1 MSNRRSILY
10 LLALLLFAVAANLWL
25 DVTGVE
31 RGEVVRRRV
40 LSRGA
45 DAAVAFD
52 ISIPGRQFVRLEKTD
67 RWRIVSPFRAVADQ
81 TAVARL
87 ADAVAFGPLV
97 DSVDE
102 ADAVK
107 LGRSVADFGLDRP
120 RLSLRITTPVDETMV
135 SFGADVPSGEG
146 VYATVGGHAVIYI
159 VPTNILAAANL
170 SVDAWRRRTVFRVK
184 PDEVTSIDIRR
195 GESSLRL
202 ARSGDIWEVV
212 EPKRAMASAAAVKRI
227 IDTLLSCE
235 ARKFVWPV
243 GASNETVTASVALL
257 AGYGLD
263 PETRETVVFHGID
276 GRDHSISF
284 GSAADTDSVYA
295 LVHGGNA
302 VATVT
307 ADAKASVSLDAGTLI
322 DGRIFPVEKS
332 AVRRISMTDGDTAY
346 LLARGDQAMWRLDS
360 PVSAAADES
369 AVAALIDKLMVMR
382 NVDLDE
388 NGVKVSLFSNSVPVS
403 VSKSALLGSGG
414 FEQFRSKLI
423 LDIDSATVKRLV
435 VSRAGESSPMSVV
448 FDPDRKGWNVDP
460 NGRPGVIDQDRLNA
474 VLAAL
479 SPLKARSVAR
489 LKVVQSE
496 LAQFGLENPSCTIAV
511 DRLLED
517 SVRRNIMIGNEINDD
532 GDAYATVGSSDAVFV
547 LDGATVGTLTTG
559 VFAE

>member
-10 LLALLLFAVAANLWL
+10 LLALLLLTVALNLWL
-25 DVTGVE
+25 DVTGGE
-31 RGEVVRRRV
+31 RGDVVRRRV
-40 LSRGA
+40 LAHGA
-45 DAAVAFD
+45 DAAVAFE
-52 ISIPGRQFVRLEKTD
+52 ISVPGRRYVRLEKTD
-67 RWRIVSPFRAVADQ
+67 RWRIVSPFRAAADQ
-81 TAVARL
+81 SAVARL

-107 LGRSVADFGLDRP
+107 LGRTVVDFGLDRP
-120 RLSLRITTPVDETMV
+120 RLSLRISTPVDETVV

-146 VYATVGGHAVIYI
+146 VYAAVGGHPMIYI
-159 VPTNILAAANL
+159 VPTNTFAAANL
-170 SVDAWRRRTVFRVK
+170 ELDSWRRHTVFRVK

-195 GESSLRL
+195 GESSVRL
-202 ARSGDIWEVV
+202 TRSGEIWEVV
-212 EPKRAMASAAAVKRI
+212 EPKKALASAAAVKRI

-235 ARKFVWPV
+235 ARSFVWPV

-263 PETRETVVFHGID
+263 PETCETVVFRGGD

-295 LVHGGNA
+295 LVHGGTA

-332 AVRRISMTDGDTAY
+332 AVQRISLTDGDTAY
-346 LLARGDQAMWRLDS
+346 LLARGDQALWRLDS
-360 PVSAAADES
+360 PVSAPADETS
-369 AVAALIDKLMVMR
+369 VAALIDKLMVMR
-382 NVDLDE
+382 NVDLAE
-388 NGVKVSLFSNSVPVS
+388 NGIKVSLFSNAVPVT
-403 VSKSALLGSGG
+403 VSREALLGSGG
-414 FEQFRSKLI
+414 FEQLRSKLI

-435 VSRAGESSPMSVV
+435 ITHAGDVQPTSVV

-460 NGRPGVIDQDRLNA
+460 NGRLGVIDQERLNA

-479 SPLKARSVAR
+479 SPLKAVSVAR
-489 LKVVQSE
+489 LKVVQGE
-496 LAQFGLENPSCTIAV
+496 LAQFGLENPSCTVAV

-517 SVRRNIMIGNEINDD
+517 SVRRNIMIGSVANEN

-547 LDGATVGTLTTG
+547 LDSATVRTLTTG